1 MIFVLHIY
9 CTYTC
14 YDFFVFPSDNI
25 FVFLSVTFTIFL
37 GGKVN
42 QQMQRVF
49 KQKGATTETFV
60 PFPPLNLFTNSLNYY
75 SLNFVSTL
83 ISLYIFRGTWESC
96 FPCCLQNNVI
106 AQNLNRFQCMITQ
119 VSKRK
124 PNIFWEEFGISFS
137 FCLQL
142 M

>member
-1 MIFVLHIY
+1 
-9 CTYTC
+9 
-14 YDFFVFPSDNI
+14 
-25 FVFLSVTFTIFL
+25 
-37 GGKVN
+37 
-42 QQMQRVF
+42 MQRVF

-106 AQNLNRFQCMITQ
+106 AQNLNRFQCMIIDHTGFEAQ
-119 VSKRK
+119 AQY
-124 PNIFWEEFGISFS
+124 ILFWEEPGISSALS
-137 FCLQL
+137 FVAAHVAAGRGGR
-142 M
+142 